1 MLEMVEQMEVTGYAT
16 SETKYY
22 PDARALQSYK
32 NKNPMFQGV
41 HTTRKER
48 ACQASIVQFFSF
60 SPRRFPFSF
69 VTTRFHV
76 GNCTWIN
83 GKRGIKSLL

>member
-1 MLEMVEQMEVTGYAT
+1 MVEQMEVTGYAT

-41 HTTRKER
+41 HTTREER
-48 ACQASIVQFFSF
+48 ACQALVTRPSYSSF
-60 SPRRFPFSF
+60 PSHLVVFPFP
-69 VTTRFHV
+69 
-76 GNCTWIN
+76 
-83 GKRGIKSLL
+83 L